1 MATTNTAGNTFP
13 DALALIGDAHRADV
27 MAHPGWTA
35 MAKERNPALQL
46 AWMVRQRLLTYDELD
61 DLHSM
66 QVEASERDRIVEE
79 AFEELGRENAIAT
92 SSSDAG
98 GATQ

>member
-1 MATTNTAGNTFP
+1 MATTNTAGNTLP
-13 DALALIGDAHRADV
+13 DVLALIGDAHRTEV

-35 MAKERNPALQL
+35 MAGERNPALQL

-61 DLHSM
+61 DLHSL

-79 AFEELGRENAIAT
+79 AFEELGR
-92 SSSDAG
+92 DY
-98 GATQ
+98 